1 MTFYAVSLKLPT
13 RLERSLRLVDTE
25 RAWAPSPRPPV
36 GGQKSDQAL
45 QIDFCPP
52 TGGLAV
58 GRADGQRPPYR
69 DHTTISQ
76 APILEVYD
84 DHGGPLPSRSRH
96 F

>member
-1 MTFYAVSLKLPT
+1 MTGMAGEALTAAAVET
-13 RLERSLRLVDTE
+13 IARS
-25 RAWAPSPRPPV
+25 S
-36 GGQKSDQAL
+36 
-45 QIDFCPP
+45 
-52 TGGLAV
+52 GLAV

-84 DHGGPLPSRSRH
+84 DHGGLLPSRSRH